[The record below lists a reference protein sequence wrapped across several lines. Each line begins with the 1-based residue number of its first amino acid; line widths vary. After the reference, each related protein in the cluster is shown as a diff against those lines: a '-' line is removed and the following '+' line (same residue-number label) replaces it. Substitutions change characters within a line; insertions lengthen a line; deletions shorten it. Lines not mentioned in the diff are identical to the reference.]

1 MEFSQAPGDLFT
13 PQGPEENSQDETN
26 SLVNV
31 KVKPEL
37 HFCGQTDDGISWR
50 PGIII
55 GSAQNC
61 HLKSRLWG
69 GCTTKWHS
77 KSTEVFLQA
86 ALMFPLPPQSL
97 CFQKSSMG
105 WLDLASTCHPPI
117 PDQGD
122 FQKFLGKFLV
132 FFLTKVRWP
141 WHLVHGG

>member
-1 MEFSQAPGDLFT
+1 MSGLPGLHACSQTHQLSSASQEAHSLREGVGLGIFSSPWRSVHL
-13 PQGPEENSQDETN
+13 QGPEKNSQDETH
-26 SLVNV
+26 SLVKV

-69 GCTTKWHS
+69 GCTTKRHS

-86 ALMFPLPPQSL
+86 ALIFPLPLRACVSRKARWAGWTWQQLRSL
-97 CFQKSSMG
+97 
-105 WLDLASTCHPPI
+105 
-117 PDQGD
+117 
-122 FQKFLGKFLV
+122 
-132 FFLTKVRWP
+132 
-141 WHLVHGG
+141 